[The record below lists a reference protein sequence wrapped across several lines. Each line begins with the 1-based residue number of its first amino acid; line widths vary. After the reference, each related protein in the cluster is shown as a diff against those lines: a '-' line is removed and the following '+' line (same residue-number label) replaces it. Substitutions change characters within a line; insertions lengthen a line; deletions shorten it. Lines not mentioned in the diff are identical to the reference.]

1 MKLLNFPSVFL
12 LFFSLILLGCSG
24 GGGSDDSG
32 DEITSITLASNAT
45 TILTNQSVTFTVVSN
60 TSQNLTSASTITVNG
75 SAITGN
81 TYTPTTSG
89 SYSVKA
95 TYNSFTSNTIT
106 LTVNESITSITLS
119 ANDDEVYQGENIVF
133 SVTGNGG
140 ENLTSQSQISHNGIF
155 LANPFFTTTSTGSL
169 EFVATYNE
177 LTSNTLQ
184 INVLEPPTTFNQRVL
199 IEDYTGTWCQF
210 CPRVSFAIELVR
222 DATDDAS
229 FVAIHNGDEMSNST
243 GNSIA
248 NAFGVTGLPTAMLNR
263 TTEWNFPEP
272 NNVGQVT
279 GLTDGQSNVGL
290 AISPTLNGTTME
302 IDVNVK
308 FGGLYNQAN
317 SKLVVYLVEDK
328 LYYNQTN
335 STSYYSGNP
344 LVNFEHN
351 EVFRS
356 SLTHHLG
363 DAIPSS
369 EVFADNIYT
378 KSFNVTVPGNVVNTS
393 NMSVVA
399 FVVKANNQVINV
411 RTAHF
416 GDTQTFEEL

>member
-369 EVFADNIYT
+369 EVFADNVYT

>member
-45 TILTNQSVTFTVVSN
+45 TILTNQSVNFTVVSN
-60 TSQNLTSASTITVNG
+60 TSQNLTSSSTITVNG

-81 TYTPTTSG
+81 TFTPTTSG

-95 TYNSFTSNTIT
+95 AYNSFTSNTIT

-119 ANDDEVYQGENIVF
+119 ANNDEVYQGENIVF

-140 ENLTSQSQISHNGIF
+140 ENLTSQSQISHNDII